1 MTVKELIEALTMCHP
16 DADVEFSVD
25 FEGDGAL
32 VAVEHQ
38 VIGRRE
44 QINPQDVGCVY
55 LHNTKNDFTHDEPLC
70 NGNLFI
76 T

>member
-16 DADVEFSVD
+16 DAEVEFSVD
-25 FEGDGAL
+25 FKGKGAL

-38 VIGRRE
+38 VIARRE
-44 QINPQDVGCVY
+44 QINLHDAGCVY

>member
-16 DADVEFSVD
+16 DAEVEFSVD
-25 FEGDGAL
+25 FERDGAL
-32 VAVEHQ
+32 VAIEHE
-38 VIGRRE
+38 VIGNRE
-44 QINPQDVGCVY
+44 HNPEDVGCVY

-70 NGNLFI
+70 HGNLFI

>member
-1 MTVKELIEALTMCHP
+1 MTVKELIEALTMCSL
-16 DADVEFSVD
+16 DAEVEFSVD
-25 FEGDGAL
+25 FEEDGAL

-44 QINPQDVGCVY
+44 QINPRDAGCVY
-55 LHNTKNDFTHDEPLC
+55 LHNTKNDFTHDKPLC
-70 NGNLFI
+70 DGNLFI